1 MTDVPTPQ
9 IDPDAHAVP
18 ATARAVVSRGWR
30 WWATPL
36 RMLGVG
42 FRCTWPFAPRTSAFS
57 RSEKPRICQ
66 PCSGKTLNGVRW
78 WGWPAILLLAYTCL
92 LCAAAWVH
100 RGAAATAATAVW
112 NPSDPAW
119 LVGWATG
126 LALHTAID
134 LVRFVPLGLLAMFAV
149 VQRATKL
156 GTLPRIALA
165 LVIAIW
171 LAAVVRGCE
180 VGQIPS
186 RWRLAVPAIGCLL
199 GAWIGLVWGRGRR
212 ARRWLAAELAI
223 PLLLLAAA
231 TGWLWSQAIEDRP
244 LAFAPTRVT
253 ATEKRRLV
261 DLVKT
266 GRGKTRQAGHEQL
279 RLTGHDVN
287 LIVAWWLGLDR
298 PDRKAKAWLT
308 EGTVTGQA
316 SLGVTTFGGGRGYV
330 NLRGAARLAVAQ
342 GQLLFDIQQLH
353 IGAVPLPS
361 VLLRVASR
369 ILTDAART
377 DPRIK
382 QVLACVDSLQVRTD
396 GLEVAGDTQ
405 TFRRRVLPLL
415 LAKKALTPAVRSATR
430 AQLQQ
435 LLATVDQLPRRDWN
449 ARLLVLIE
457 TAFSTAQARSVEG
470 DPVVENRAAILA
482 LAIACGDRW
491 IEKLLGTISA
501 GDASPLAR
509 RRLMWVRLRGRND
522 WAKHFVVSGALTL
535 LVDKAAT
542 EAIGVLKETLDAGK
556 GGSGFSF
563 ADLLADE
570 AGRRFAL
577 AATRD
582 AESARQFQAKVAAGV
597 RVDDFF
603 PPATGLPEGISA
615 VELKTRYGGVG
626 GSGYRKIRRDID
638 RRLDLC
644 PLLQAK
650 DP

>member
-1 MTDVPTPQ
+1 M
-9 IDPDAHAVP
+9 
-18 ATARAVVSRGWR
+18 
-30 WWATPL
+30 
-36 RMLGVG
+36 
-42 FRCTWPFAPRTSAFS
+42 
-57 RSEKPRICQ
+57 
-66 PCSGKTLNGVRW
+66 
-78 WGWPAILLLAYTCL
+78 
-92 LCAAAWVH
+92 
-100 RGAAATAATAVW
+100 
-112 NPSDPAW
+112 
-119 LVGWATG
+119 
-126 LALHTAID
+126 
-134 LVRFVPLGLLAMFAV
+134 
-149 VQRATKL
+149 
-156 GTLPRIALA
+156 
-165 LVIAIW
+165 
-171 LAAVVRGCE
+171 
-180 VGQIPS
+180 
-186 RWRLAVPAIGCLL
+186 
-199 GAWIGLVWGRGRR
+199 
-212 ARRWLAAELAI
+212 
-223 PLLLLAAA
+223 
-231 TGWLWSQAIEDRP
+231 
-244 LAFAPTRVT
+244 
-253 ATEKRRLV
+253 
-261 DLVKT
+261 
-266 GRGKTRQAGHEQL
+266 
-279 RLTGHDVN
+279 
-287 LIVAWWLGLDR
+287 
-298 PDRKAKAWLT
+298 
-308 EGTVTGQA
+308 
-316 SLGVTTFGGGRGYV
+316 TTFGAGRGYV

-342 GQLLFDIQQLH
+342 GQLRFDIQQLH

-361 VLLRVASR
+361 VLLRVAAR

-449 ARLLVLIE
+449 ARLLVLIK

-535 LVDKAAT
+535 LVDKTAT

-582 AESARQFQAKVAAGV
+582 
-597 RVDDFF
+597 
-603 PPATGLPEGISA
+603 
-615 VELKTRYGGVG
+615 
-626 GSGYRKIRRDID
+626 
-638 RRLDLC
+638 
-644 PLLQAK
+644 
-650 DP
+650 